1 MAQRIALCSTS
12 NQGTLPDSINI
23 SENIVLLKLCSR
35 NQTKVHIGNSSQY
48 YMYLDEQ
55 KYLGNI
61 EIGTLISISQGQ
73 RKTIDTIHAPTN
85 ISYNLNLT

>member
-1 MAQRIALCSTS
+1 MAQRIALCFTS

-23 SENIVLLKLCSR
+23 SENIALVKLCSR
-35 NQTKVHIGNSSQY
+35 NQTKVHTGNSSQY

-61 EIGTLISISQGQ
+61 EITISQGQ

-85 ISYNLNLT
+85 VSYSLNLT

>member
-1 MAQRIALCSTS
+1 MAQRIALCFTS
-12 NQGTLPDSINI
+12 NQGTLPDGINI
-23 SENIVLLKLCSR
+23 SENIALVKLCSR
-35 NQTKVHIGNSSQY
+35 NQTKVHTGNSSQY

-61 EIGTLISISQGQ
+61 EITISQGQ

-85 ISYNLNLT
+85 ISYSLNLT

>member
-1 MAQRIALCSTS
+1 MAQRIASCFTS

-23 SENIVLLKLCSR
+23 SENIALVKLCSR
-35 NQTKVHIGNSSQY
+35 NQTKVHTGNSSQY

-61 EIGTLISISQGQ
+61 EITISQGQ

-85 ISYNLNLT
+85 ISYSLNLT

>member
-1 MAQRIALCSTS
+1 MAQRIALCFTS

-23 SENIVLLKLCSR
+23 PENIALVKLCSR
-35 NQTKVHIGNSSQY
+35 NQTKVDTGNSSQY

-61 EIGTLISISQGQ
+61 EITISQGQ

-85 ISYNLNLT
+85 VSYSLNLT